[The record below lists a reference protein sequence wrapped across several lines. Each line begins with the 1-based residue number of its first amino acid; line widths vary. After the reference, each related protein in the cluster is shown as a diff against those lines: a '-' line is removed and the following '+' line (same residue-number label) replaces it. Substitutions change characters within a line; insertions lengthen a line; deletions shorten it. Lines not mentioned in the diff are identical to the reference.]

1 MSIFGIGVDMV
12 NIDRVKKIHE
22 KYGDRFV
29 SKILNY
35 SEIELYKK
43 ANDPHQF
50 LANRFAGKEAA
61 SKALGTGISKG
72 VTWKDF
78 GIVSK
83 PSGQP
88 ELLLSENMKKL
99 FESEGIAASH
109 VSLTDEKPWSMA
121 FVILE
126 RNQ

>member
-22 KYGDRFV
+22 KYGERFV
-29 SKILNY
+29 SKILNH
-35 SEIELYKK
+35 SEIELYKE
-43 ANDPHQF
+43 ATDQHRF

-78 GIVSK
+78 GIVRK

-88 ELLLSENMKKL
+88 KLLLSENMKRL
-99 FESEGIAASH
+99 FYREGIATSH
-109 VSLTDEKPWSMA
+109 VSLTDEEPWSMA

-126 RNQ
+126 KSG